1 MVIVMHIHI
10 DRWQCVVYIFTGS
23 ITSARMTSSA
33 DTKAELGSKENP
45 ITEDDAPPT
54 AAEEGDATEVVPA
67 VESGPNER
75 MSGAVI
81 GGVVEMA
88 KFHIQNLIN
97 LMKALLNVNRKI
109 GIGLKNKT
117 PVNSTLAM
125 ELHCS
130 AVRHT

>member
-1 MVIVMHIHI
+1 M
-10 DRWQCVVYIFTGS
+10 
-23 ITSARMTSSA
+23 
-33 DTKAELGSKENP
+33 
-45 ITEDDAPPT
+45 PT
-54 AAEEGDATEVVPA
+54 NPA

-75 MSGAVI
+75 IAGAVI

-97 LMKALLNVNRKI
+97 LMNRLLNVERKI

-117 PVNSTLAM
+117 PVNYTLAV

-130 AVRHT
+130 TVRHT